1 MGFCTEL
8 FLVTSGPASAE
19 RAIAPVISRS
29 GLISSGGSLLVPPK
43 PTQPAN
49 WIRNVKPTVFRSS
62 RKGLGLISS
71 NLEAVS

>member
-1 MGFCTEL
+1 MSMVLAVIQVSMCRRHMGFCTEL

-49 WIRNVKPTVFRSS
+49 WIRNVKPTVFR
-62 RKGLGLISS
+62 
-71 NLEAVS
+71 